1 MKKIVF
7 IIKNI
12 LIFLLGL
19 IVIYTLHR
27 IGNRLY
33 IDSELLTFL
42 SIVFWAVL
50 TLLRLA
56 KIDE

>member
-1 MKKIVF
+1 MKKIIF

-19 IVIYTLHR
+19 IVLYTLHR

-50 TLLRLA
+50 TLLRFA